1 MSFEGKWVLD
11 KSENF
16 DEYMKEVGVGLV
28 TRKAAAALKVRLE
41 IKKE

>member
-16 DEYMKEVGVGLV
+16 DEYMK
-28 TRKAAAALKVRLE
+28 
-41 IKKE
+41 